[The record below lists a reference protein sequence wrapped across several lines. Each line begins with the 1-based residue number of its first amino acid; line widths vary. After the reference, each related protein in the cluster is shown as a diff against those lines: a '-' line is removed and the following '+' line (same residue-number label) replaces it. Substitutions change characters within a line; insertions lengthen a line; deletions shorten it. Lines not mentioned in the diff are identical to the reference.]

1 MTEADATLDF
11 DELMG
16 GLPSSSNGQLPQ
28 DTEFAERI
36 IRRLKPENQQ
46 QMFDLAARQSK
57 IGGMLITLMVVVW
70 WLFIGVDQD
79 DMSAGVSVFFGLDFG
94 QAALAVMGLS
104 IGSAILTEFSRD
116 MGKIL
121 PSTVAGGMLILAGL
135 YVAEPF
141 VSALFLSGF
150 DLTMSE
156 SIWRSVRLGILWAGM
171 SFGAY
176 QIVNA
181 MLLNWLIRFLDSNGY
196 DFSGIGE
203 SSQEME
209 PRLTLS
215 QDG

>member
-1 MTEADATLDF
+1 
-11 DELMG
+11 
-16 GLPSSSNGQLPQ
+16 
-28 DTEFAERI
+28 
-36 IRRLKPENQQ
+36 
-46 QMFDLAARQSK
+46 
-57 IGGMLITLMVVVW
+57 
-70 WLFIGVDQD
+70 
-79 DMSAGVSVFFGLDFG
+79 
-94 QAALAVMGLS
+94 
-104 IGSAILTEFSRD
+104 
-116 MGKIL
+116 
-121 PSTVAGGMLILAGL
+121 
-135 YVAEPF
+135 
-141 VSALFLSGF
+141 LSGF

-156 SIWRSVRLGILWAGM
+156 SIWRSVRLGVLWAGM

>member
-11 DELMG
+11 DEIIG
-16 GLPSSSNGQLPQ
+16 GLATSPNGQLPR

-36 IRRLKPENQQ
+36 IRRLNPKNQQ

-57 IGGMLITLMVVVW
+57 VGGMLITLMVVVW
-70 WLFIGVDQD
+70 WLFIGVEQD
-79 DMSAGVSVFFGLDFG
+79 DMNAGVSVFFGLDFG
-94 QAALAVMGLS
+94 QAALAVMVLS
-104 IGSAILTEFSRD
+104 LGSAILTEFSRD

-135 YVAEPF
+135 YVAEPL
-141 VSALFLSGF
+141 VSVLFLSGF
-150 DLTMSE
+150 DLSMSE
-156 SIWRSVRLGILWAGM
+156 SIWRSVRLGVLWAGM

-203 SSQEME
+203 ESQEME

>member
-1 MTEADATLDF
+1 
-11 DELMG
+11 
-16 GLPSSSNGQLPQ
+16 
-28 DTEFAERI
+28 
-36 IRRLKPENQQ
+36 
-46 QMFDLAARQSK
+46 MFDLAARQSK
-57 IGGMLITLMVVVW
+57 VGGMLITLMVVVW
-70 WLFIGVDQD
+70 WLFIGVEQD
-79 DMSAGVSVFFGLDFG
+79 DMNAGVSVFFGLDFG
-94 QAALAVMGLS
+94 QAALAVMVLS
-104 IGSAILTEFSRD
+104 LGSAILTEFSRD

-135 YVAEPF
+135 YVAEPL
-141 VSALFLSGF
+141 VSVLFLSGF
-150 DLTMSE
+150 DLSMSE
-156 SIWRSVRLGILWAGM
+156 SIWRSVRLGVLWAGM

-203 SSQEME
+203 ESQEME

>member
-11 DELMG
+11 DEMLS
-16 GLPSSSNGQLPQ
+16 GLAPSSDGQLPP

-36 IRRLKPENQQ
+36 IRRLNPVNQQ

-70 WLFIGVDQD
+70 WLFIGVEQD
-79 DMSAGVSVFFGLDFG
+79 DMTAGVSVFFGLDFG

-104 IGSAILTEFSRD
+104 LGSAVLTEFSRD

-121 PSTVAGGMLILAGL
+121 PSTVAGGMLILSGL
-135 YVAEPF
+135 YVAEPI
-141 VSALFLSGF
+141 VSALFLSSF
-150 DLTMSE
+150 DLSVSE
-156 SIWRSVRLGILWAGM
+156 SLWRSVRLSVLWGGM

-181 MLLNWLIRFLDSNGY
+181 MLLNWLIRFMNSNGY
-196 DFSGIGE
+196 DFTGIGE
-203 SSQEME
+203 GSQAME
-209 PRLTLS
+209 AHLVAS
-215 QDG
+215 HE

>member
-11 DELMG
+11 DEMLG
-16 GLPSSSNGQLPQ
+16 GLASPSDGQLPR

-36 IRRLKPENQQ
+36 IRRLNPVNQQ

-79 DMSAGVSVFFGLDFG
+79 DMGAGVSVFFGLDFG

-104 IGSAILTEFSRD
+104 LGSAVLTEFSRD

-121 PSTVAGGMLILAGL
+121 PSTLAGGMLILAGL
-135 YVAEPF
+135 YVAEPL
-141 VSALFLSGF
+141 VSALFLSSF
-150 DLTMSE
+150 DLTFSE
-156 SIWRSVRLGILWAGM
+156 SLWRSARLGVLWAGM

-181 MLLNWLIRFLDSNGY
+181 MLLNWLIRFMNSNGY
-196 DFSGIGE
+196 DYSGIGDA
-203 SSQEME
+203 SQEMDA
-209 PRLTLS
+209 RLLPG
-215 QDG
+215 QD